1 VKLHMPLKKDQLIE
15 VLMQNG
21 DVIIHLSGINKR
33 FGMAQVLSDV
43 NFDLRQGE
51 VHALVG
57 ENGAGKT
64 TLMNVLYG
72 LVPRDSGEV
81 FIRGNRF
88 GSVTTSKVKKAGVA
102 LIPQKLQML
111 SNLSVAENL
120 FINLWPRSKKTGL
133 ISWKQMEAQAEKLL
147 VKVNLSIDPK
157 RKMSTLSYVDQQMVV
172 ITRMLF
178 AEKADVILLDEPTA
192 PLVEREIN
200 LLFEFIESLK
210 KDGYSFIYISH
221 FLNEVFRI
229 CDRATVLRDGKV
241 VFTRDVKS
249 LTMSELITGMVGE
262 DVELFPKR
270 KHKIE
275 EPIFQVNNLNVSP
288 LIKDFNL
295 TLCRGEILGIAGIKG
310 SGRTELAR
318 AICGLDVKQGG
329 EIFLEGNLLKI
340 RDVEDALSCGVGY
353 LTEDRVK
360 WGLVGVRPLYENATL
375 TFLKKITS
383 KLGLIK
389 QKEEMETV
397 RGFIKT
403 YDIRTTGPKQSARN
417 LSGGNQQK
425 VILSKLLGAD
435 LKILFLD
442 DPTFGVDVKA
452 KTHVYRIMNDFV
464 ESGNSIVLI
473 SSDVFEMV
481 AMCDRIHIL
490 RDGSVGE
497 TYERGRI
504 TEKYLQEVLA
514 HES

>member
-1 VKLHMPLKKDQLIE
+1 
-15 VLMQNG
+15 MQNG
-21 DVIIHLSGINKR
+21 DVIIRLSGIDKR
-33 FGMAQVLSDV
+33 FGMAQVLTDV
-43 NFDLRQGE
+43 DFDLKKGE

-72 LVPRDSGEV
+72 LVPRDEGEV
-81 FIRGNRF
+81 WIKGNQF
-88 GSVTTSKVKKAGVA
+88 GHVTTSKVKDAGVA

-120 FINLWPRSKKTGL
+120 FINYWPRNRQTGL
-133 ISWKQMEAQAEKLL
+133 INWKIMEEQARKLL
-147 VKVNLSIDPK
+147 AKVHLSIDP
-157 RKMSTLSYVDQQMVV
+157 RIKMGTLSYVDQQMVV

-178 AEKADVILLDEPTA
+178 AENADVILLDEPTA

-210 KDGYSFIYISH
+210 SKGNSFIYISH

-241 VFTRDVKS
+241 VFTKDVKS

-262 DVELFPKR
+262 DVELFPKSNR
-270 KHKIE
+270 KIGDSV
-275 EPIFQVNNLNVSP
+275 FQVTNLKVKP
-288 LIKDFNL
+288 LIKNL
-295 TLCRGEILGIAGIKG
+295 DLSLRRGEILGIAGIKG

-318 AICGLDVKQGG
+318 AICGLDAKQGG
-329 EIFLEGNLLKI
+329 EIKLEGKMLKI
-340 RDVEDALSCGVGY
+340 NTVEDALSNGIGY
-353 LTEDRVK
+353 LTEDRIK
-360 WGLVGVRPLYENATL
+360 WGLIGVRPLHENATL

-383 KLGLIK
+383 RLGIIK
-389 QKEEMETV
+389 QKEEMDMV
-397 RGFIKT
+397 HGFIKT

-425 VILSKLLGAD
+425 VILAKLLGAD
-435 LKILFLD
+435 LRILFLD

-464 ESGNSIVLI
+464 ERGNSIVMI
-473 SSDVFEMV
+473 SSDIYEMI
-481 AMCDRIHIL
+481 AMCDRVHIL
-490 RDGSVGE
+490 RNGSIGE
-497 TYERGRI
+497 TYERGKI
-504 TEKYLQEVLA
+504 SEKDLQEVLA
-514 HES
+514 HDSKE

>member
-1 VKLHMPLKKDQLIE
+1 
-15 VLMQNG
+15 MQNG
-21 DVIIHLSGINKR
+21 DVIIQLSGINKK
-33 FGMAQVLSDV
+33 FGMAQVLTNVD
-43 NFDLRQGE
+43 FELRKGE

-64 TLMNVLYG
+64 TLMNILYG
-72 LVPRDSGEV
+72 LVPRDSGDV
-81 FIRGNRF
+81 IINGKSFAN
-88 GSVTTSKVKKAGVA
+88 VTTGKVKKAGVA

-120 FINLWPRSKKTGL
+120 FINFWPRNKVTGM
-133 ISWKQMEAQAEKLL
+133 ISWKVMEARARELL
-147 VKVNLSIDPK
+147 AKVNLDIDPK
-157 RKMSTLSYVDQQMVV
+157 GKMGTLSYVDQQMVV

-200 LLFEFIESLK
+200 LLFDFIESLK
-210 KDGYSFIYISH
+210 EEGYSFIYISH

-229 CDRATVLRDGKV
+229 CDRATILRDGKV
-241 VFTRDVKS
+241 VFTKDVKS
-249 LTMSELITGMVGE
+249 LSMSELITGMVGE
-262 DVELFPKR
+262 DVELFPER
-270 KHKIE
+270 KHEIGE
-275 EPIFQVNNLNVSP
+275 TIFRVNSLSVPP
-288 LIKDFNL
+288 LIKGLDL
-295 TLCRGEILGIAGIKG
+295 SLRQGEILGIAGIKG

-318 AICGLDVKQGG
+318 AICGLDAFKDG
-329 EIFLEGNLLKI
+329 EIYFEGEKLKI
-340 RDVEDALSCGVGY
+340 KKVEDALKYGIGY
-353 LTEDRVK
+353 LTEDRIK
-360 WGLVGVRPLYENATL
+360 WGLIGVRPLYENATL

-389 QKEEMETV
+389 QKEEIDIV
-397 RGFIKT
+397 NKFIKT

-425 VILSKLLGAD
+425 VILSKLMGAD

-464 ESGNSIVLI
+464 GKGNAIILI
-473 SSDVFEMV
+473 SSDVYEMI

-490 RDGSVGE
+490 KDGKVGE
-497 TYERGRI
+497 TFERGKI
-504 TEKYLQEVLA
+504 SEKDLQEVLSYDK
-514 HES
+514 E